1 MGSDE
6 VISTKV
12 YQSFLKAEGQVRNL
26 SYNPILAI
34 PSFYLHHI
42 DGDNTNNKLENL
54 QILCPNCHTM
64 TDNYRGKNIG
74 KTKIIECVSDTTTTC
89 TLETY

>member
-26 SYNPILAI
+26 SYNPILVF
-34 PSFYLHHI
+34 PFLFLL
-42 DGDNTNNKLENL
+42 D
-54 QILCPNCHTM
+54 
-64 TDNYRGKNIG
+64 R
-74 KTKIIECVSDTTTTC
+74 
-89 TLETY
+89 